1 MIPSEIVINANPIE
15 TRVALMEGGA
25 VVELYIE
32 RQGEAGGSVTGNI
45 YKGRV
50 TRVLPGMQAAF
61 VDIGLERAAF
71 LYVSDILEEFETYSG
86 GDDDEAEVMRRE
98 RDREKERIQDL
109 LKEGQEILVQ
119 VAKDPIST
127 KGARIT
133 SYVSIPGRYVVLMPT
148 VNHVGVSRRIESP
161 QERGRLKSI
170 VNHYR
175 PEGMGFIVRTAAEGR
190 SEEDIRSDVEYLVK
204 TWQTIQQRFNTAKA
218 PSVIFSDLD
227 LSLRAVRDLFGPDVA
242 RVVIDDEEEY
252 RKVKTFVNTMLP
264 HRRDDVIHYQGR
276 EPIFDKYQIEPAI
289 QEAFGTKVWLKSGGY
304 IIIEQA
310 EALTAIDVNTGKFVG
325 KRNLE
330 ETILKTN
337 LEAAKEIVYQLR
349 LRNIGG
355 LIILDFIDMNKTAN
369 RDKVY
374 GALREALRR
383 DKAKSNI
390 LKISELG
397 LVEMTRKRTRESLMR
412 ILADDCPYCEGKG
425 YIKSEKTVC
434 AEIYRALAKELPTLR
449 DRKITVYAHPAIAER
464 FYDTEREAIESLE
477 RKLKK
482 RITIKKKDLHLEQF
496 EIENLL

>member
-1 MIPSEIVINANPIE
+1 MIPSELIINANPVE

-25 VVELYIE
+25 IVELFVE
-32 RQGEAGGSVTGNI
+32 RPGEKGASVIGNI

-50 TRVLPGMQAAF
+50 SRVLPGMQAAF

-71 LYVSDILEEFETYSG
+71 LYVSDILEELENFGT
-86 GDDDEAEVMRRE
+86 DDEDVEVVKRE
-98 RDREKERIQDL
+98 RDKEKERIQDL

-119 VAKDPIST
+119 IAKDPIST

-148 VNHVGVSRRIESP
+148 VNHVGVSRRIDDP

-170 VNHYR
+170 VNRTR
-175 PEGMGFIVRTAAEGR
+175 PDGFGFIVRTAAGGR
-190 SEEDIRSDVEYLVK
+190 SDEEIKADVEYLVQ
-204 TWQTIQQRFNTAKA
+204 TWKTIQSRFEKLRA
-218 PSVIFSDLD
+218 PVAVYSEMD

-242 RVVIDDEEEY
+242 RVVIDDEAEY
-252 RKVKTFVNTMLP
+252 NKVKSFADALLP
-264 HRRDDVIHYQGR
+264 HRKDDIIRYEGK
-276 EPIFDKYQIEPAI
+276 EPIFEKYQCEAAI
-289 QEAFGTKVWLKSGGY
+289 QEALGVKVWLKSGGSLV
-304 IIIEQA
+304 IEQA

-325 KRNLE
+325 KRDLE

-349 LRNIGG
+349 LRNMGG
-355 LIILDFIDMNKTAN
+355 LIILDFIDMVKAAN

-374 GALREALRR
+374 GALRDALRR

-412 ILADDCPYCEGKG
+412 VLADACPYCEGKG
-425 YIKSEKTVC
+425 YIKSEKTIC

-449 DRKITVYAHPAIAER
+449 DRKVVINAHPAIAER
-464 FYDTEREAIESLE
+464 LYDEEREGIEVLE
-477 RKLKK
+477 QRYKK
-482 RITIKKKDLHLEQF
+482 RIIVKKKDLHREQF

>member
-1 MIPSEIVINANPIE
+1 MRSELIINATPIE

-25 VVELYIE
+25 VVELYVE
-32 RQGEAGGSVTGNI
+32 RPGEAGGSVIGNI

-50 TRVLPGMQAAF
+50 SRVLPGMQAAF

-71 LYVSDILEEFETYSG
+71 LYVSDILEEIEHY
-86 GDDDEAEVMRRE
+86 GDDEDAEAVKRE

-148 VNHVGVSRRIESP
+148 VNHVGVSRRIEESA
-161 QERGRLKSI
+161 ERGRLKSI
-170 VNHYR
+170 VNRLR
-175 PEGMGFIVRTAAEGR
+175 PEGIGFIVRTAAEGR
-190 SEEDIRSDVEYLVK
+190 SEEDLKSDIDYLAK
-204 TWQTIQQRFNTAKA
+204 TWNSIQQRFSRMKA
-218 PSVIFSDLD
+218 PCAAYSEMD
-227 LSLRAVRDLFGPDVA
+227 LSLRSVRDFFGPDVA
-242 RVVIDDEEEY
+242 RVVIDDPAEY
-252 RKVKTFVNTMLP
+252 EKVKNFVDNLLP
-264 HRRDDVIHYQGR
+264 HRRDDIILYEGK
-276 EPIFDKYQIEPAI
+276 EPIFDHFQIEPALD
-289 QEAFGTKVWLKSGGY
+289 EALGTKVWLKSGGY
-304 IIIEQA
+304 LVIEQA
-310 EALTAIDVNTGKFVG
+310 EALVAVDVNTGKFVG
-325 KRNLE
+325 KRDLE

-355 LIILDFIDMNKTAN
+355 LIILDFIDMNKAAN

-374 GALREALRR
+374 GALRDALRR

-412 ILADDCPYCEGKG
+412 ILAESCPYCDGKG
-425 YIKSEKTVC
+425 YIRSEKTVC
-434 AEIYRALAKELPTLR
+434 AEIYRTLQKELPNLR
-449 DRKITVYAHPAIAER
+449 DRKIHLNVHPAIAER
-464 FYDTEREAIESLE
+464 LYDEERPAIEALE
-477 RKLKK
+477 KRFKK
-482 RITIKKKDLHLEQF
+482 RIVVRKKDLHREKF

>member
-1 MIPSEIVINANPIE
+1 MIPSELIINANPIE

-25 VVELYIE
+25 VVELFVE
-32 RQGEAGGSVTGNI
+32 RQGEAGGTVAGNV
-45 YKGRV
+45 YKGKV
-50 TRVLPGMQAAF
+50 MRVLPGMQAAF

-71 LYVSDILEEFETYSG
+71 LYVADILEELEKFGEE
-86 GDDDEAEVMRRE
+86 DEDSEAVKRE

-148 VNHVGVSRRIESP
+148 VNHVGVSRRIEESH
-161 QERGRLKSI
+161 ERGRLKAL
-170 VNHYR
+170 VNKYR
-175 PEGMGFIVRTAAEGR
+175 TDGIGFIVRTAAEGR
-190 SEEDIRSDVEYLVK
+190 SDEDIKSDVEYLTK
-204 TWQTIQQRFNTAKA
+204 TWHTIQSRFNKAKA
-218 PSVIFSDLD
+218 GSVIFSDLD
-227 LSLRAVRDLFGPDVA
+227 LSLRAIRDLFGPDVA
-242 RVVIDDEEEY
+242 KVVVDDDAQYE
-252 RKVKTFVNTMLP
+252 KIKAFVDTMLP
-264 HRRDDVIHYQGR
+264 HRKNDIVHYTER
-276 EPIFDKYQIEPAI
+276 EPIFEKYQIELAI
-289 QEAFGTKVWLKSGGY
+289 QEAMGVKVWLKSGGY
-304 IIIEQA
+304 IIVEQT
-310 EALTAIDVNTGKFVG
+310 EALTSIDVNTGKFVG

-330 ETILKTN
+330 DTILKTN

-349 LRNIGG
+349 LRNMGG
-355 LIILDFIDMNKTAN
+355 LIVLDFIDMNKAQN

-374 GALREALRR
+374 GALRDALRR

-412 ILADDCPYCEGKG
+412 ILAEPCPYCEGKG

-434 AEIYRALAKELPTLR
+434 ADVFRALAKELPTLR
-449 DRKITVYAHPAIAER
+449 DRKITVNVHPAIADR
-464 FYDTEREAIESLE
+464 LYDEEREAVEALE
-477 RKLKK
+477 KKFNK
-482 RITIKKKDLHLEQF
+482 RITVKKKDLHREQF